1 MDWNGIGT
9 TVARVAPLLGAALGG
24 PVGAVASAAG
34 ALLGSALGVAPEP
47 ASVAAALGDPQAL
60 ATLRELEVRERA
72 RLLDWQAEQLR
83 AELDNTRDAR
93 AREVALARA
102 GHGGAWVTGL
112 VALVVV
118 AGFFGMLRVVLEQP
132 SVSEPA
138 LLLLGSLGTA
148 FGAVVNYYL
157 GSSLGSFRK
166 DELRSRAG
174 EGAPR

>member
-24 PVGAVASAAG
+24 PVGAVAGAAG
-34 ALLGSALGVAPEP
+34 ALLGVAPEP

-60 ATLRELEVRERA
+60 AILRELEVRERA
-72 RLLDWQAEQLR
+72 QLLDWQAEQLR

-132 SVSEPA
+132 SVNEPA

-157 GSSLGSFRK
+157 GSSLGSYRK

>member
-1 MDWNGIGT
+1 
-9 TVARVAPLLGAALGG
+9 VAG
-24 PVGAVASAAG
+24 AAG

-47 ASVAAALGDPQAL
+47 GAVAAALGDPQTL
-60 ATLRELEVRERA
+60 AALRELEVRERE
-72 RLLDWQAEQLR
+72 RLLGWQAEQLR

-166 DELRSRAG
+166 DELRSRA
-174 EGAPR
+174 EGGGAR

>member
-1 MDWNGIGT
+1 MDWKGIGT

-24 PVGAVASAAG
+24 PVGAVAGAAG
-34 ALLGSALGVAPEP
+34 ALLGSALGVAPDP
-47 ASVAAALGDPQAL
+47 ASVAAALGDPRVL
-60 ATLRELEVRERA
+60 TTLRELEVREQV

-102 GHGGAWVTGL
+102 GHGGAWVTGM

-166 DELRSRAG
+166 DELRSRPG
-174 EGAPR
+174 EGGTR

>member
-1 MDWNGIGT
+1 MAWKDIGAA
-9 TVARVAPLLGAALGG
+9 VARVAPLLGAALGG
-24 PVGAVASAAG
+24 PVGAVAGAAG
-34 ALLGSALGVAPEP
+34 ALLGSALGVSPEP
-47 ASVAAALGDPQAL
+47 AAVATVLNDPRTLTA
-60 ATLRELEVRERA
+60 LREIELRERE
-72 RLLDWQAEQLR
+72 RLLAWQAEQLR

-102 GHGGAWVTGL
+102 GHGGAWVTGM

-118 AGFFGMLRVVLEQP
+118 AGFFGMLRMVLEQP
-132 SVSEPA
+132 TVSEPG

-166 DELRSRAG
+166 DELRSRSG
-174 EGAPR
+174 EGGTR